1 MNVIVHGRHL
11 EISEKFREHVDEK
24 LEKIER
30 FGVVFTTIDVE
41 VTHET
46 NPRQADRAVEV
57 QLTARGGGPVIRAE
71 AAAAD
76 KYVALDQA
84 CAHLEDR
91 VRRLAERG
99 HRHRKAHV
107 VKATPPF
114 APSEAQAPSQA
125 QSEAPDLDADLVL
138 EAGPLTVREKVHPAA
153 PMTIEQALEA
163 MELVGHDFYLY
174 SDAESGQACVVYRR
188 RGYDYG
194 LIRLQ
199 G

>member
-1 MNVIVHGRHL
+1 MNVVVHGRHL
-11 EISEKFREHVDEK
+11 EISEKFRDHVDEK
-24 LEKIER
+24 LERIER
-30 FGVVFTTIDVE
+30 FGVVFSTIDVE

-46 NPRQADRAVEV
+46 NPRLADRAVEV

-84 CAHLEDR
+84 YSHLEDR
-91 VRRLAERG
+91 VRRLAEKS
-99 HRHRKAHV
+99 HRSRKAHV
-107 VKATPPF
+107 VRATSPASRP
-114 APSEAQAPSQA
+114 APEPEEVESAS
-125 QSEAPDLDADLVL
+125 DVIL

-153 PMTIEQALEA
+153 SMTIEQALEA

-174 SDAESGQACVVYRR
+174 SDAETGQACVVYRR

-199 G
+199 A

>member
-11 EISEKFREHVDEK
+11 EISDKFREHVDEK
-24 LEKIER
+24 IEKIER
-30 FGVVFTTIDVE
+30 FGVAFSTIDVE

-76 KYVALDQA
+76 KYIALDLA
-84 CAHLEDR
+84 YAHLEER

-107 VKATPPF
+107 VKAALPFSPPP
-114 APSEAQAPSQA
+114 PSGEAIEQAPEVDS
-125 QSEAPDLDADLVL
+125 DLIL
-138 EAGPLTVREKVHPAA
+138 EAGPLTVREKVHPAT

-163 MELVGHDFYLY
+163 MELVGHDFYMY
-174 SDAESGQACVVYRR
+174 ADAESGEACVVYRR